1 MSSKSFSIEA
11 VLPHEGRMLL
21 LDELLDHGPEHVSCA
36 VHVGPDTMFCEGTHG
51 VPAWVGLEYM
61 AQTVCAYSGIDE
73 VRAGL
78 KPSIG
83 LLLGS
88 RRYTCEVP
96 WFAIGSRLRVVA
108 HLLLRDENDLVAF
121 QCTIHEGDRLLARG
135 DVKAYRPKDVFAVV
149 RGERVEEQGV
159 SRRAHREHRGPK

>member
-1 MSSKSFSIEA
+1 MSSVPPLTIDA
-11 VLPHEGRMLL
+11 ILPHQGRMLL
-21 LDELLDHGPEHVSCA
+21 LDELLDHGPEHVRCA
-36 VHVGPDTMFCEGTHG
+36 VTIRHDTMFCDGVNG

-88 RRYTCEVP
+88 RRYQSQVE
-96 WFAIGSRLRVVA
+96 WFALGTTLHIRA
-108 HLLLRDENDLVAF
+108 DLLLRDENDLVAF
-121 QCTIHEGDRLLARG
+121 DCTIHGGDRLLARG
-135 DVKAYRPKDVFAVV
+135 DVKAYRPKDVLAVV
-149 RGERVEEQGV
+149 RGERI
-159 SRRAHREHRGPK
+159 

>member
-1 MSSKSFSIEA
+1 MSSPVFTIESI
-11 VLPHEGRMLL
+11 LPHTGRMLL

-36 VHVGPDTMFCEGTHG
+36 VDIGPDTLFCEGANG

-88 RRYTCEVP
+88 RRYTCEVS
-96 WFAIGSRLRVVA
+96 WFAIGWRLRVTA
-108 HLLLRDENDLVAF
+108 NLLLRDENDLVAF
-121 QCTIHEGDRLLARG
+121 QCTIHQGDRLLARG

-149 RGERVEEQGV
+149 RGMRTGGD
-159 SRRAHREHRGPK
+159 AA

>member
-1 MSSKSFSIEA
+1 MSSAPALTIASI
-11 VLPHEGRMLL
+11 LPHAGRMLL
-21 LDELLDHGPEHVSCA
+21 LDELLDHGPEHVTCA
-36 VHVGPDTMFCEGTHG
+36 VTISNDTMFCDAING

-88 RRYTCEVP
+88 RRYQSQLE
-96 WFAIGSRLRVVA
+96 WFALGITLHIRA
-108 HLLLRDENDLVAF
+108 DLLLRDENDLVAF
-121 QCTIHEGDRLLARG
+121 QCSIHDGDRLLARG
-135 DVKAYRPKDVFAVV
+135 DVKAYRPKDVLAVV
-149 RGERVEEQGV
+149 RGERI
-159 SRRAHREHRGPK
+159 